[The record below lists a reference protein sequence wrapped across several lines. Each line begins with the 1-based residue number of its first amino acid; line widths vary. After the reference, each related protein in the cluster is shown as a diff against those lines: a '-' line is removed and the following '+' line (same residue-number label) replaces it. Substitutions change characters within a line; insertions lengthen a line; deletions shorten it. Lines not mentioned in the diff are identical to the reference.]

1 LEAKMGLEVATLA
14 TVLSGVGAAASGIKA
29 LTTKAPKASA
39 APAASVQAD
48 KDAMPKATRAQLY
61 ATQGG
66 ATGQELQTGQVK
78 SRGTLFGN

>member
-1 LEAKMGLEVATLA
+1 MGLEVATLA

-39 APAASVQAD
+39 APTQALEADAKKPAALRSA
-48 KDAMPKATRAQLY
+48 LY

-66 ATGQELQTGQVK
+66 ASGEELQTGQVK